1 MPFCEDSLFHKRF
14 NHARPAAVST
24 NRLAHGNSKYVFQ
37 LSMVGPHGG
46 GNGARVS
53 KRFTLPGR
61 NAQKREFPLQNTWDS
76 YKGLETIPIDN
87 QG

>member
-1 MPFCEDSLFHKRF
+1 MHSLQLPKDSLV
-14 NHARPAAVST
+14 PSPVPT
-24 NRLAHGNSKYVFQ
+24 NELAHDNSKYVFQ

-61 NAQKREFPLQNTWDS
+61 NANFAISPSKYLRFLQGAKKKN
-76 YKGLETIPIDN
+76 YR
-87 QG
+87 